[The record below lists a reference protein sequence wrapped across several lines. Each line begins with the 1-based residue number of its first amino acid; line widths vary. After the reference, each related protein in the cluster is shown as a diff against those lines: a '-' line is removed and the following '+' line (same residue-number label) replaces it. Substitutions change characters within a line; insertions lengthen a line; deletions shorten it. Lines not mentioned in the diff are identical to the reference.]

1 MAEQKFNSTPFNLKP
16 KKRCQSEVK
25 TKENSLF
32 EEMNMKNKET
42 KQTSDTNGYP
52 LSLSVRR
59 QEENLYEEM
68 NVKNKGTEQPSD
80 TNDKQ
85 CACIKSCTSITICW
99 GILLLIMALHIYF
112 TTLLIHKNKD
122 LLRSQL
128 NWTNT
133 STAFETQIRD
143 LIAENQNLTEQIKL
157 MKMELNLGPEK
168 ACKACQ
174 EGWLT
179 FESNCYAI
187 NDAEPHEQKTWKEAR
202 ENCKGKISEL
212 AVVINA
218 AEKKYISDKS
228 WKSSGENGYWIGLR
242 AEGGKW
248 TWVDGS
254 YLTDNSWIQQPPSD
268 GLCVISVQNEGFKSV
283 NCDQKKQWI
292 CKKRL

>member
-1 MAEQKFNSTPFNLKP
+1 
-16 KKRCQSEVK
+16 
-25 TKENSLF
+25 
-32 EEMNMKNKET
+32 
-42 KQTSDTNGYP
+42 
-52 LSLSVRR
+52 
-59 QEENLYEEM
+59 M
-68 NVKNKGTEQPSD
+68 NVKNKGTKQPSD
-80 TNDKQ
+80 TNGELYKDNTKLVTF
-85 CACIKSCTSITICW
+85 CFSV
-99 GILLLIMALHIYF
+99 

-157 MKMELNLGPEK
+157 MKMELSLGPGQCSVDAYCPEENNK
-168 ACKACQ
+168 KVCNTCQ
-174 EGWLT
+174 EGWLH

-187 NDAEPHEQKTWKEAR
+187 NDAELGEKKTWEEAQ
-202 ENCKGKISEL
+202 ENCKGKISDL

-218 AEKKYISDKS
+218 TEKKYISDKS

>member
-1 MAEQKFNSTPFNLKP
+1 MAEQKFNNTPFNLKP

-25 TKENSLF
+25 TKENSVF
-32 EEMNMKNKET
+32 EEMNMKHKET

-68 NVKNKGTEQPSD
+68 NVKNKGTKQPSD

-85 CACIKSCTSITICW
+85 CACIKSCTSVTICW
-99 GILLLIMALHIYF
+99 GILLLIMALRIYF

-157 MKMELNLGPEK
+157 MKMELSLGPEK

-174 EGWLT
+174 EGWLP

-202 ENCKGKISEL
+202 ENCKGKISDL

-218 AEKKYISDKS
+218 TEKKYISDKS
-228 WKSSGENGYWIGLR
+228 WNSSGENGYWIGLR

>member
-1 MAEQKFNSTPFNLKP
+1 MAEQKFNNTPVNLKP

-25 TKENSLF
+25 TKENSMF

-85 CACIKSCTSITICW
+85 CACIKFCTSVTICW

-283 NCDQKKQWI
+283 NCDKKKQWI
-292 CKKRL
+292 CKKRP